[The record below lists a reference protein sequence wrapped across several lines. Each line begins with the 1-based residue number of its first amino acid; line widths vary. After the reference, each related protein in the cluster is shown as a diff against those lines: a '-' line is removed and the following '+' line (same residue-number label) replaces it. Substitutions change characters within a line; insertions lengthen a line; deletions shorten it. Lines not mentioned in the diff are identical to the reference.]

1 MKKVA
6 ILQSNY
12 IPWKGYFDI
21 INMVDEF
28 VLYDD
33 VQYTKRD
40 WRNRNLIKSQQG
52 TQWLTIPIEVK
63 GKYFQT
69 IKDSK
74 ISEKDWNQ
82 KHWKIIVQNYSKA
95 KYFNEFKSFFEELY
109 IKAEYKYLSEINY
122 FFITSINKLLNIST
136 IISWSSDYILS
147 EGKNEKLIDIINQT
161 NSKEY
166 ISGPSAKN
174 YIDEKMFAENNINIE
189 WVNYNDYPEYEQLFP
204 PFDHYVSII
213 DLIFN
218 VGYGFKK
225 YMKTFN

>member
-1 MKKVA
+1 
-6 ILQSNY
+6 
-12 IPWKGYFDI
+12 
-21 INMVDEF
+21 MVDEF

-40 WRNRNLIKSQQG
+40 WRNRNLIKSQKG

-63 GKYFQT
+63 GKYFQA
-69 IKDSK
+69 IKDTRISDSGWNKDHWRK
-74 ISEKDWNQ
+74 IA
-82 KHWKIIVQNYSKA
+82 HNYSKA

-109 IKAEYKYLSEINY
+109 FKAEYKYLSEINY

-136 IISWSSDYILS
+136 IISWSSEYTLS

-161 NSKEY
+161 NSNEY